1 MEITKEFLQNSREK
15 FYKDRANRVAQRAAV
30 NNGLV
35 EASVDRVE
43 DERNRHTFNIEL
55 KEKEIRN
62 QKQSGRCW
70 MFAALN
76 LMEYKLCRKY
86 NLKGFEL
93 SKNYTLFFDKLER
106 CNYFLDS
113 IIRTL
118 DEDLDGRLVSH
129 ILTDPMG
136 DGGQWDMIK
145 NIIKKYGLV
154 PSYAMKE
161 SVNSSATANLN
172 NYLTKIL
179 RMYAKNLRDSYKEEK
194 DLEKLKK
201 MQEEYMKKI
210 FDVLS
215 ISLGTPPEKFDFEVR
230 NEDEEFISDKNLTPQ
245 EFLKK
250 HVEVNLDDYISLINA
265 PTKDKPYFKSY
276 TVDFLGN
283 VMELDKVRYVN
294 VPVEVMKDGILKQL
308 KDGEPVWFGCDVAQ
322 FFYRKGANLDLST
335 LKIFDLLNVEYDLS
349 KEERLDYKESLMT
362 HAMVFVGC
370 DYDEENKKIN
380 RYKVE
385 NSWGKDAGDRGY
397 LVMSD
402 EWFDEY
408 MYQALINKK
417 YLDEK
422 VIKAY
427 SEEPIHLKPW
437 DPMGS
442 LAWIKELK

>member
-154 PSYAMKE
+154 PAYAMKE

-179 RMYAKNLRDSYKEEK
+179 RMYAKNLRNSYKEEK

-210 FDVLS
+210 YDVLS

-417 YLDEK
+417 YLDGK

-442 LAWIKELK
+442 LA

>member
-15 FYKDRANRVAQRAAV
+15 FYEDRANRVAQRAAV

-179 RMYAKNLRDSYKEEK
+179 RMYAKNLRNSYKEEK
-194 DLEKLKK
+194 DVEKLKK

-210 FDVLS
+210 YDVLS

-250 HVEVNLDDYISLINA
+250 HVEVDLDDYISLINA

-442 LAWIKELK
+442 LA

>member
-179 RMYAKNLRDSYKEEK
+179 RMYAKNLRNSYKKEK

-210 FDVLS
+210 YDVLS

-250 HVEVNLDDYISLINA
+250 HIEVNLDDYISLINA

-335 LKIFDLLNVEYDLS
+335 FKIFDLLNVEYDLS

-442 LAWIKELK
+442 LA

>member
-172 NYLTKIL
+172 NYLTKVL

-210 FDVLS
+210 YDVLS

-335 LKIFDLLNVEYDLS
+335 LKIFDFLNVEYDLS

-442 LAWIKELK
+442 LA

>member
-179 RMYAKNLRDSYKEEK
+179 RMYAKNLRNSYKEEK

-210 FDVLS
+210 YDVLS

-294 VPVEVMKDGILKQL
+294 VPVEVMKDGILQQL

-442 LAWIKELK
+442 LA

>member
-43 DERNRHTFNIEL
+43 DEKNRHTFNIEL

-179 RMYAKNLRDSYKEEK
+179 RMYAKNLRNSYKEEK

-210 FDVLS
+210 YDVLS

-417 YLDEK
+417 YLDEN

-442 LAWIKELK
+442 LA

>member
-294 VPVEVMKDGILKQL
+294 VPVEVMKEGILKQL

-442 LAWIKELK
+442 LA

>member
-35 EASVDRVE
+35 EASVDRGE

-172 NYLTKIL
+172 NCLTKIL

-442 LAWIKELK
+442 LA

>member
-172 NYLTKIL
+172 NCLTKIL

-442 LAWIKELK
+442 LA

>member
-154 PSYAMKE
+154 PAYAMKE

-179 RMYAKNLRDSYKEEK
+179 RMYAKNLRNSYKEEK

-210 FDVLS
+210 YDVLS

-362 HAMVFVGC
+362 HAMVFGGC
-370 DYDEENKKIN
+370 DYDEENKQIN

-442 LAWIKELK
+442 LA

>member
-106 CNYFLDS
+106 CNYFLGS

-442 LAWIKELK
+442 LA

>member
-43 DERNRHTFNIEL
+43 DERNKHTFNIEL

-179 RMYAKNLRDSYKEEK
+179 RMYAKNLRDSYKKEK

-210 FDVLS
+210 YDVLS

-294 VPVEVMKDGILKQL
+294 VPVEVMKDGTLKQL

-442 LAWIKELK
+442 LA

>member
-210 FDVLS
+210 YDVLS

-442 LAWIKELK
+442 LA

>member
-154 PSYAMKE
+154 PSYAMQE

-172 NYLTKIL
+172 NCLTKIL

-210 FDVLS
+210 YDVLS

-397 LVMSD
+397 LD
-402 EWFDEY
+402 

-442 LAWIKELK
+442 LA

>member
-172 NYLTKIL
+172 NCLTKIL

-427 SEEPIHLKPW
+427 SEEPIQLKPW

-442 LAWIKELK
+442 LA

>member
-15 FYKDRANRVAQRAAV
+15 FYEDRANRVAQRAAV

-172 NYLTKIL
+172 SCLTKIL
-179 RMYAKNLRDSYKEEK
+179 RMYAKNLRDSYKREK

-210 FDVLS
+210 YDVLS

-442 LAWIKELK
+442 LA

>member
-15 FYKDRANRVAQRAAV
+15 FYKNRANRVAQRAAV

-35 EASVDRVE
+35 EASVDRGE

-210 FDVLS
+210 YDVLS

-442 LAWIKELK
+442 LA